1 MGNGVYFK
9 MIGCCRQNKNPQ
21 TGDIEIDKNNL
32 INIPYNDYKNK
43 NLSND
48 YISKL
53 EIQNKKDQKIIATKS
68 KISSGSGSMN
78 KAKQIFVYDNS
89 SNKDQN
95 LSICNNTFQM
105 NNSNFLKNN
114 LIQNNL
120 NNNNNKSFNPIDELR
135 HKNSIINYNKNGNLN
150 IKDNLINIKT
160 KLLLIGDLFSNET
173 IEINKFGMKNGLRK
187 KFDGLSIFGLNEK
200 NNDLQNSNNC
210 DYYIDLEKMNENNN
224 ENISGR
230 VFEIYINKKSK
241 SYSLYYLHNSLILY
255 YKINNNVF
263 FDLDKDYYLILGDIF
278 LTIMVK
284 KNPET
289 KEKIIQIQTEIENE
303 KPNKYT
309 YNPKEMPIKIGRV
322 NCHINIPRPSIS
334 KLHSIVDFSNDSF
347 YYKDCGSTN
356 GSTLLVREDDNLK
369 ISGEMSFK
377 LEDISFKIKEVYDED
392 NCIEEN
398 YGE

>member
-1 MGNGVYFK
+1 
-9 MIGCCRQNKNPQ
+9 
-21 TGDIEIDKNNL
+21 
-32 INIPYNDYKNK
+32 
-43 NLSND
+43 
-48 YISKL
+48 
-53 EIQNKKDQKIIATKS
+53 
-68 KISSGSGSMN
+68 
-78 KAKQIFVYDNS
+78 
-89 SNKDQN
+89 
-95 LSICNNTFQM
+95 M

-284 KNPET
+284 NNPET
-289 KEKIIQIQTEIENE
+289 KEKII
-303 KPNKYT
+303 
-309 YNPKEMPIKIGRV
+309 
-322 NCHINIPRPSIS
+322 
-334 KLHSIVDFSNDSF
+334 
-347 YYKDCGSTN
+347 
-356 GSTLLVREDDNLK
+356 
-369 ISGEMSFK
+369 
-377 LEDISFKIKEVYDED
+377 
-392 NCIEEN
+392 
-398 YGE
+398 